1 MQITVSTFSRG
12 NVSSLMFTDLALWN
26 LSLHTCQ
33 VWLFVTLWTVALQAL
48 WSMGFS
54 RQEHWSGW
62 GSSWPRD
69 WTHILS
75 DEIKVTLG
83 FYGSFLW
90 SSTSVIQRPFM
101 FLLCLPSYIY
111 PANRFLTYTVYMPLL
126 FLTYTCLLTHS
137 FCFPHN
143 FSLYIRLSRPPW
155 LFSLCSQYCL
165 LQIFK
170 LKTVDVPRSP
180 FKSGPIILLSHFSRV
195 RLCVTPETAAH
206 HAPPS
211 LGFSRQEH
219 WSGLP
224 FSSPMQES
232 ENESEVA
239 QSCPTLS
246 DPMDCSL
253 PGSSIHGIFQA
264 RVLELGAIAFSGPII
279 AHWKAMDWLP
289 LVWGLAWLS
298 SCVWTWYKNDHP
310 ESLLLQPL

>member
-1 MQITVSTFSRG
+1 MKSFPAYLPSHFS
-12 NVSSLMFTDLALWN
+12 
-26 LSLHTCQ
+26 C

-62 GSSWPRD
+62 GSSWPKD
-69 WTHILS
+69 WTHVPS

-101 FLLCLPSYIY
+101 ILLCLPSYIY

-126 FLTYTCLLTHS
+126 YLTYTYLLTHS

-170 LKTVDVPRSP
+170 LKTVHLPRSS
-180 FKSGPIILLSHFSRV
+180 FI
-195 RLCVTPETAAH
+195 
-206 HAPPS
+206 
-211 LGFSRQEH
+211 
-219 WSGLP
+219 
-224 FSSPMQES
+224 
-232 ENESEVA
+232 
-239 QSCPTLS
+239 
-246 DPMDCSL
+246 
-253 PGSSIHGIFQA
+253 
-264 RVLELGAIAFSGPII
+264 SGPII

-310 ESLLLQPL
+310 DSLLLQPL